1 MKKFLLTFL
10 MLVAA
15 VPLWAYD
22 FEVDGIYYDIKSDGI
37 HVYVTHD
44 GSRNGGCYSGS
55 VTIPYSVTYEGR
67 TYYVDAIFNDAF
79 WNCTNLETVSVK
91 ANLTNIGP
99 RAFYNCTSLR
109 QLYLEKPTY
118 LKTISQEAFYNC
130 SEFNFVGLASGLSY
144 VTEIGWNA
152 FYGTR
157 WYNNQKDGILYLSV
171 DGNTIC
177 YGYKGAEPTGT
188 LSIKEGTTLIADWA
202 FNGCSGI
209 TDVIIPSSIK
219 YVGAR
224 AFDGTSWDSNQNG
237 ILYSGDICL
246 GTWGSSAYIEGDLVI
261 KEGTTK
267 IISNAF
273 LNAEISSLTIPN
285 SVTEIDSNAFGG
297 CWLLTRVTIEDGTT
311 DLSGAMFND
320 SPLETIYLGRNS
332 DFSPSATNCPTI
344 KNVTIG
350 NSLTSIGPS
359 AFYNCTGLTEITIPN
374 SVTSIGPS
382 AFLGCT
388 GLTEIT
394 IPNSVTSIDSGAF
407 YYCTGLTDVTI
418 PNSVTSIGSSAFY
431 NCTGLTDVTIG
442 NSVTYIGSGAFDG
455 TGYYN
460 NCSDGEFVYVDNCLV
475 GFKGDP
481 YAYNGGYLYRNKTQI
496 IKEGTRLV
504 SLDGAS
510 MRYLSP
516 TEIISLSATPPILST
531 LGSYYEEYKDRI
543 GMLYVPADAYNAYWM
558 SETWSAVFS
567 NIKPLTVV
575 STISVEAPS
584 TCVLGDSIQLNAV
597 VMPNNATKPDV
608 KWSSSDPDVASVDAT
623 GLLKYLKEGKTT
635 ITATATDG
643 SDVSTSF
650 DIEVKAIKATS
661 IALDNKK
668 VIVNVNDNTT
678 LSATIAPEDVT
689 VKAVEWSVSDE
700 GLLSLIDNGNGTATV
715 TQLAEGTAYV
725 YVRTTDG
732 TNLADT
738 CEMTT
743 FRPVESIVLDPVTAT
758 VGLYETATITATVY
772 PENANNKD
780 LNWTISD
787 SSIGMLKKGANGTA
801 SVVLKA
807 EGTVTVTA
815 TAADGSGATATC
827 VVSTD
832 VLVNE
837 ISLDKTEAELM
848 IGETLTLNS
857 SVGPDNAVNKEV
869 QWRSNNEKV
878 ATVSVDANGT
888 AIVTAIAAGEAIVS
902 VFTVD
907 GTNLIADCHITVAR
921 GEDAPNV
928 VTLTINECEGGNVEI
943 AVTEGETIDLAVNAM
958 YGWKINSVA
967 FNGEDVT
974 ADFIAGEL
982 FTTPAIVED
991 SELVIAYV
999 KQSTGEEEVS
1009 LNATNVKV
1017 YGYDNVINIKGAEMG
1032 SVANVFDTDG
1042 VMIYSGIERS
1052 IPVANDGVYIVVVE
1066 GHTFKLAL

>member
-10 MLVAA
+10 MLIAA
-15 VPLWAYD
+15 IPMWA
-22 FEVDGIYYDIKSDGI
+22 FEVDGICYAIEKEGASDVGI
-37 HVYVTHD
+37 V
-44 GSRNGGCYSGS
+44 SNPNGYSGDL
-55 VTIPYSVTYEGR
+55 TIPSTVTYEGR
-67 TYYVDAIFNDAF
+67 TYNVVSIWAGAFKNCTGLTTITFPNSSLRKIYSDAF
-79 WNCTNLETVSVK
+79 MGCTNLKYINCIVSSK
-91 ANLTNIGP
+91 NSYDYIEYIGDW
-99 RAFYNCTSLR
+99 AFYGCTSL
-109 QLYLEKPTY
+109 KVIP
-118 LKTISQEAFYNC
+118 
-130 SEFNFVGLASGLSY
+130 VG
-144 VTEIGWNA
+144 TRIKEIGEGA
-152 FYGTR
+152 FDDTL
-157 WYNNQKDGILYLSV
+157 WYNNQADGILYQYIGTSV
-171 DGNTIC
+171 GEKRYVC
-177 YGYKGAEPTGT
+177 LGYKGAKPTGT
-188 LSIKEGTTLIADWA
+188 LTIQEGTTLIALRA
-202 FNGCSGI
+202 FASCSGI
-209 TDVIIPSSIK
+209 TDVVLPTTLSQNPSDALCETGW
-219 YVGAR
+219 YN
-224 AFDGTSWDSNQNG
+224 NQA
-237 ILYSGDICL
+237 ILYSGDVCY
-246 GTWGSSAYIEGDLVI
+246 GFGGAEDLDKTNVVI
-261 KEGTTK
+261 KSGTKTIFK
-267 IISNAF
+267 EAF
-273 LNAEISSLTIPN
+273 NGEYDIESLTIPE
-285 SVTEIDSNAFGG
+285 SVTSIGTDAFAG
-297 CWLLTRVTIEDGTT
+297 CEYLTSVIIEDGTT
-311 DLSGAMFND
+311 ELSGLKLPD
-320 SPLETIYLGRNS
+320 SPVEKLYMGRPCSGKLG
-332 DFSPSATNCPTI
+332 TPTL
-344 KNVTIG
+344 KEVTFG
-350 NSLTSIGPS
+350 NSITSIGNEVFS
-359 AFYNCTGLTEITIPN
+359 GCSSLASVNIPE
-374 SVTSIGPS
+374 SVTSIG
-382 AFLGCT
+382 
-388 GLTEIT
+388 
-394 IPNSVTSIDSGAF
+394 DRAF
-407 YYCTGLTDVTI
+407 YNCSSLASVNI
-418 PNSVTSIGSSAFY
+418 PESVTSIGYSVFNGTAWY
-431 NCTGLTDVTIG
+431 N
-442 NSVTYIGSGAFDG
+442 SQPY
-455 TGYYN
+455 
-460 NCSDGEFVYVDNCLV
+460 GEVYLDNCLV
-475 GFKGDP
+475 DYKINEND
-481 YAYNGGYLYRNKTQI
+481 YDRKTVE
-496 IKEGTRLV
+496 IKEDTRLV
-504 SLDGAS
+504 RFGAIALNS
-510 MRYLSP
+510 RLTAVFALP
-516 TEIISLSATPPILST
+516 KTAPILSVPGLDLSNSSDVQWYRNE
-531 LGSYYEEYKDRI
+531 LGNAP
-543 GMLYVPADAYNAYWM
+543 LYVPAEAYDSYWM
-558 SETWSAVFS
+558 SDVWSALFPTITPL
-567 NIKPLTVV
+567 IKV
-575 STISVEAPS
+575 SDIAVEAPT
-584 TCVLGDSIQLNAV
+584 TCIVGDSIQLNAV

-608 KWSSSDPDVASVDAT
+608 KWSSSNPDVASVDAT

-878 ATVSVDANGT
+878 ATVSVDANGA

-907 GTNLIADCHITVAR
+907 GTNLIADCYITVAR

-1032 SVANVFDTDG
+1032 SVANVFDTEG

>member
-1 MKKFLLTFL
+1 
-10 MLVAA
+10 MLIVA

-22 FEVDGIYYDIKSDGI
+22 FEVDGIYYDIMSDGR

-67 TYYVDAIFNDAF
+67 TYYVDAIFNEAF
-79 WNCTNLETVSVK
+79 WNCTNLGTVSVK
-91 ANLTNIGP
+91 ANLTYIGP

-118 LKTISQEAFYNC
+118 LKTISQKAFYNC
-130 SEFNFVGLASGLSY
+130 SELNLFKGVTYA
-144 VTEIGWNA
+144 TEIGWDA
-152 FYGTR
+152 FYGTS
-157 WYNNQKDGILYLSV
+157 WYNNQKDGILYLSE
-171 DGNTIC
+171 GNGNIIC
-177 YGYKGAEPTGT
+177 YGYKGAKPTGT
-188 LSIKEGTTLIADWA
+188 LTNKDGTTLIADYA

-209 TDVIIPSSIK
+209 TDVILPSSIK
-219 YVGAR
+219 YVGAG

-273 LNAEISSLTIPN
+273 LNDEISSLTIPN

-350 NSLTSIGPS
+350 NSLTSIGS
-359 AFYNCTGLTEITIPN
+359 NTFYNCTGLTEITIPN
-374 SVTSIGPS
+374 SVTSIGYG
-382 AFLGCT
+382 AFYGCT
-388 GLTEIT
+388 GLT
-394 IPNSVTSIDSGAF
+394 S
-407 YYCTGLTDVTI
+407 VTI
-418 PNSVTSIGSSAFY
+418 P
-431 NCTGLTDVTIG
+431 

-460 NCSDGEFVYVDNCLV
+460 NCSDGELVYVDNCLV

-510 MRYLSP
+510 MRSLSP

-531 LGSYYEEYKDRI
+531 LGSYYGEYKDRI
-543 GMLYVPADAYNAYWM
+543 GMLYVPSDAYNAYWM

-584 TCVLGDSIQLNAV
+584 TCIVGDSIQLNAV
-597 VMPNNATKPDV
+597 VMPNNATKPNV
-608 KWSSSDPDVASVDAT
+608 KWSSSNPDVASVDAT

-678 LSATIAPEDVT
+678 LSASIAPEDVT

-907 GTNLIADCHITVAR
+907 GTNLIADCYITVAR

-928 VTLTINECEGGNVEI
+928 VTLTIKDCEGGNVEI

-1032 SVANVFDTDG
+1032 SVANVFDTEG

>member
-1 MKKFLLTFL
+1 

-22 FEVDGIYYDIKSDGI
+22 FEVDGIYYDIKSDGR

-67 TYYVDAIFNDAF
+67 TYYVDAIFNEAF
-79 WNCTNLETVSVK
+79 WNCTNLGTVSVK
-91 ANLTNIGP
+91 ANLTYIGP
-99 RAFYNCTSLR
+99 RAFYNCTSLWK
-109 QLYLEKPTY
+109 LYLENPTY

-130 SEFNFVGLASGLSY
+130 SGFNFVGLASGLSY
-144 VTEIGWNA
+144 VTEIGWDA
-152 FYGTR
+152 FYGTG

-188 LSIKEGTTLIADWA
+188 LTIKDGTTLIADWA

-350 NSLTSIGPS
+350 NSLTSIGS
-359 AFYNCTGLTEITIPN
+359 NTFYNCTGLTEI
-374 SVTSIGPS
+374 
-382 AFLGCT
+382 
-388 GLTEIT
+388 
-394 IPNSVTSIDSGAF
+394 
-407 YYCTGLTDVTI
+407 TI

-510 MRYLSP
+510 MRSLSP

-815 TAADGSGATATC
+815 TAADGSGATAIC

-832 VLVNE
+832 VLATNIE
-837 ISLDKTEAELM
+837 LSQTDASLM
-848 IGETLTLNS
+848 IGETLTLNYTIT
-857 SVGPDNAVNKEV
+857 PADAVNKEV

-888 AIVTAIAAGEAIVS
+888 ATVTAIAAGEAIVS
-902 VFTVD
+902 LFTVD
-907 GTNLIADCHITVAR
+907 GTNIIADCHITVAR

>member
-10 MLVAA
+10 MLIVA

-22 FEVDGIYYDIKSDGI
+22 FEVDGVYYDIQGDSNR
-37 HVYVTHD
+37 VWVTHD

-67 TYYVDAIFNDAF
+67 TYYVDAIFNEAF
-79 WNCTNLETVSVK
+79 WNCTNLETVSVE
-91 ANLTNIGP
+91 ANLTYIGP
-99 RAFYNCTSLR
+99 RAFYNCTSLYR
-109 QLYLEKPTY
+109 FYTAEPTY
-118 LKTISQEAFYNC
+118 LKTIAEEAFYNC
-130 SEFNFVGLASGLSY
+130 SEFNFAMFTGISY
-144 VTEIGWNA
+144 VTEIGRNA
-152 FYGTR
+152 FYGTS
-157 WYNNQKDGILYLSV
+157 WYNNQKDGILYMSGN
-171 DGNTIC
+171 GNTIC
-177 YGYKGAEPTGT
+177 YGYKGAKPTGT
-188 LSIKEGTTLIADWA
+188 LTIKDGTTLIADYA

-209 TDVIIPSSIK
+209 TDVIMPSSIK

-246 GTWGSSAYIEGDLVI
+246 GTRGSSAYIEGDLVI

-350 NSLTSIGPS
+350 NSLTSIGS
-359 AFYNCTGLTEITIPN
+359 NT
-374 SVTSIGPS
+374 
-382 AFLGCT
+382 
-388 GLTEIT
+388 
-394 IPNSVTSIDSGAF
+394 
-407 YYCTGLTDVTI
+407 
-418 PNSVTSIGSSAFY
+418 FY

-510 MRYLSP
+510 MRSLSP

-531 LGSYYEEYKDRI
+531 LGSYYEGYKDRI

-584 TCVLGDSIQLNAV
+584 TCIVGDSIQLNAV

-608 KWSSSDPDVASVDAT
+608 KWSSSNPDVASVYAT

-907 GTNLIADCHITVAR
+907 GTNLIADCYITVAR

-928 VTLTINECEGGNVEI
+928 VTLTIKDCEGGNVEI

-982 FTTPAIVED
+982 FTTPAIMED